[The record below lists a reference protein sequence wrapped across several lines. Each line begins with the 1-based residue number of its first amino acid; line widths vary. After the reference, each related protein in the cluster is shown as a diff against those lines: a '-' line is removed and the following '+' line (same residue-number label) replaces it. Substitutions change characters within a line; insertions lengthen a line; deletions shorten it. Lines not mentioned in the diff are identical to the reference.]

1 MLTEGKAEFSTDFL
15 SPSAV
20 FKGAYESGPNI
31 QTVEILNVMKRRA
44 DAAGTLASKNVKY
57 CAETPAELRSL
68 GVHAR
73 LDLYIFDHI
82 SNNLLSNARKV
93 WHAHGKKVRM
103 QLIRSSPATG
113 A

>member
-1 MLTEGKAEFSTDFL
+1 MPIEEKADFRARCVSL
-15 SPSAV
+15 SAV
-20 FKGAYESGPNI
+20 FKGAYESTPNI
-31 QTVEILNVMKRRA
+31 QTVEILSVMKRRA

-57 CAETPAELRSL
+57 HAEIPDELRSL

-93 WHAHGKKVRM
+93 WRDTR
-103 QLIRSSPATG
+103 Q
-113 A
+113 